1 MQRVRDA
8 SLTAGLSVARFALAG
23 IGLAVMELIA
33 QASYDHGA
41 WPIGALL
48 RLGQLVVFLGALA
61 VLLIGLAMALSILIR
76 GK

>member
-1 MQRVRDA
+1 MV
-8 SLTAGLSVARFALAG
+8 RFALAG

-33 QASYDHGA
+33 QTSYDHGL

-48 RLGQLVVFLGALA
+48 RIGQLIVFLGARASLA
-61 VLLIGLAMALSILIR
+61 VAFVGSSVDSLR